1 MITFMDEH
9 QAKTIDPEEL
19 EELDVKNT
27 PVGSSNR
34 RQAPKFFGHIYLGA
48 PQKLS
53 EIGVFE
59 NSHSQFK
66 HKKLLQFFNVEFPLL
81 DIPVPHNLNELIT
94 RQTKVQL
101 IIFVQL

>member
-1 MITFMDEH
+1 MITFMDER
-9 QAKTIDPEEL
+9 QAKTIDSEEL
-19 EELDVKNT
+19 EEELDN

-59 NSHSQFK
+59 NSHPQFK
-66 HKKLLQFFNVEFPLL
+66 HKKLLDFLKLELTLL
-81 DIPVPHNLNELIT
+81 ELPVPHNLNEQIT
-94 RQTKVQL
+94 THTKV
-101 IIFVQL
+101 